1 MISIDIKIKGQ
12 GKLLVLDYLLYA
24 TLPMIINK
32 FGILWLLKESR
43 CVNKQVKVVL
53 LVSRLDNV
61 HFNIVCFIVTNLE
74 Q

>member
-32 FGILWLLKESR
+32 FGIFWLLKESR
-43 CVNKQVKVVL
+43 CVIKHVKVML

-74 Q
+74 E